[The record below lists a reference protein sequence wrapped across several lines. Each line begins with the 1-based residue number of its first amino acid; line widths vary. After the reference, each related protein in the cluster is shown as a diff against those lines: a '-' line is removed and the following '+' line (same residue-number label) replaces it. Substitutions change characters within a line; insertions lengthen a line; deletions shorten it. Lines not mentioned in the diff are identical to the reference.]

1 MCFSTM
7 SPTPSFVPAPPGSD
21 RTIYGELMIV
31 TLMYFD
37 GCPNWKTADERLTQ
51 LSEEITDMTLERRV
65 VGTSEDAERY
75 EFRGSPSILVDG
87 VDAFA
92 APDAPVGL
100 SCRVYPTPD
109 GPAGSP
115 TIEQLRQVLAV

>member
-1 MCFSTM
+1 
-7 SPTPSFVPAPPGSD
+7 
-21 RTIYGELMIV
+21 MIV